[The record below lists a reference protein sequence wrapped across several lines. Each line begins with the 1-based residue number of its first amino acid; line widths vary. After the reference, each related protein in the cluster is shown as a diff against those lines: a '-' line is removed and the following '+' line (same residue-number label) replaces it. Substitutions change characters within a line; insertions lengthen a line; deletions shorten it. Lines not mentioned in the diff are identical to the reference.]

1 VLAEF
6 LADRA
11 RERYAWSKNM
21 ILLEDFS
28 IFDTSDQTLK
38 AITDTGFVV
47 PKQLLKLP
55 SNPPQT
61 KHYDQIAF
69 IAREMQ
75 DQLELNRSGVFNFY
89 DYVYRK
95 ED

>member
-11 RERYAWSKNM
+11 REVCVVKEHDSPERFQHLRHQRSD
-21 ILLEDFS
+21 LEGDHRRWFCS
-28 IFDTSDQTLK
+28 AEAVTEAT
-38 AITDTGFVV
+38 VH
-47 PKQLLKLP
+47 
-55 SNPPQT
+55 PPQT

>member
-1 VLAEF
+1 MLAEF

-21 ILLEDFS
+21 ILLKDFN
-28 IFDTSDQTLK
+28 IFDTSDQTLIGDHRRWFCS
-38 AITDTGFVV
+38 AEAVTEATVH
-47 PKQLLKLP
+47 
-55 SNPPQT
+55 PPQT